1 MLQKEYRVESLSVI
15 MYNILVGFEKMK
27 HIGICKFCGKQTTI
41 IKSHIIPK
49 CFYGIKKYGGLTQFD
64 VKNITMDLTHNQ
76 NGYKEYLLCAGCDNK
91 LGELDKYAYDI
102 LYNVIPK
109 QKFELT
115 DELFYQYSLI
125 TPLFNFYKL
134 RRFFLSLI
142 WRKSISN
149 MDPKHLGFYEKIA
162 LKILKNEA
170 PDNLSLFL
178 PIIYRKETNMLTDN
192 TTGVFYLPYD
202 KEYWFKFFNY
212 EVLIIIDTYHTN
224 YWQQIEILKQM
235 FTSKEIK
242 IPLIMGQS
250 KLDLILSNKMLLF
263 KDKFSLLPHRKIPK
277 V

>member
-1 MLQKEYRVESLSVI
+1 
-15 MYNILVGFEKMK
+15 
-27 HIGICKFCGKQTTI
+27 
-41 IKSHIIPK
+41 
-49 CFYGIKKYGGLTQFD
+49 
-64 VKNITMDLTHNQ
+64 
-76 NGYKEYLLCAGCDNK
+76 
-91 LGELDKYAYDI
+91 
-102 LYNVIPK
+102 
-109 QKFELT
+109 
-115 DELFYQYSLI
+115 
-125 TPLFNFYKL
+125 
-134 RRFFLSLI
+134 
-142 WRKSISN
+142 

-263 KDKFSLLPHRKIPK
+263 KDKLSLLPHRKIPK